1 MVLTSSNPFKWKER
15 GEPKWL
21 VLFEFDLPSSRKSS
35 MYRSLLHY
43 PDHEPALLFVYQYT
57 IELENALS
65 WRKDATL
72 MGIWVLVGFELQYV
86 AL

>member
-1 MVLTSSNPFKWKER
+1 
-15 GEPKWL
+15 
-21 VLFEFDLPSSRKSS
+21 

-43 PDHEPALLFVYQYT
+43 PVCAFSVLFVYQY
-57 IELENALS
+57 IIKLENALS

-72 MGIWVLVGFELQYV
+72 KGIWVLTVFELQYV

>member
-1 MVLTSSNPFKWKER
+1 
-15 GEPKWL
+15 
-21 VLFEFDLPSSRKSS
+21 

-43 PDHEPALLFVYQYT
+43 PDHESALLFVYQYT
-57 IELENALS
+57 IKLENTLT

-72 MGIWVLVGFELQYV
+72 TGILVLVVFELQYV

>member
-1 MVLTSSNPFKWKER
+1 MACAVWIWFTQQQK
-15 GEPKWL
+15 
-21 VLFEFDLPSSRKSS
+21 KSS

-43 PDHEPALLFVYQYT
+43 PDHDSALLFVYQYT
-57 IELENALS
+57 IKLENALS

-72 MGIWVLVGFELQYV
+72 MEILVLLVFELQYV